1 MKPSRCAV
9 IDCDEMTTRP
19 FICDFHQE
27 LFDTANDWTAIAL
40 SRQEQLTDRIYNRR
54 MHEVMPEIDVVLEYF
69 DRADI
74 MLDNYLACEGDHN

>member
-27 LFDTANDWTAIAL
+27 LFDTANDRPAIAL
-40 SRQEQLTDRIYNRR
+40 SSQEQLTDRIYNRR
-54 MHEVMPEIDVVLEYF
+54 MHEVMPEIDAALEYF
-69 DRADI
+69 DRADV
-74 MLDNYLACEGDHN
+74 MLDDYLTNEGDYQ